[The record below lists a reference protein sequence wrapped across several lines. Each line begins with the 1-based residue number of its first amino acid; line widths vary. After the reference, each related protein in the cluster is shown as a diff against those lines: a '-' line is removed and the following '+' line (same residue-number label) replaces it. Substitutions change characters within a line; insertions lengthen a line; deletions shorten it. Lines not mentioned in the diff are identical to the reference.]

1 MINGQNKIFIV
12 KKSFAIADQVVVM
25 EGDKLEHISTDR
37 DTNTDEVDIYFEV
50 VNSFWCEGMEI
61 NLTPKQVAEY
71 LVYEVTFI

>member
-1 MINGQNKIFIV
+1 MTNGQNKIFIV
-12 KKSFAIADQVVVM
+12 KKSFAIANQVVVM

-61 NLTPKQVAEY
+61 NLTPKQVTEY